1 MLPSIPTIGQILTS
15 HCTASGFCLWPV
27 QGGAITISRDEL
39 RQHLEEAYDPHDPSW
54 PVFVDIP
61 EADA

>member
-1 MLPSIPTIGQILTS
+1 MYPSIPTIDQLLRS
-15 HCTASGFCLWPV
+15 HCTGSGFCQWPV